1 MTNVNSSNAPY
12 SDTVLPT
19 VPPKT
24 RHYDT
29 NDDSV
34 FLAQQAA
41 DAKAAMQRT
50 VAEMQTTAQQAANVR
65 WWTQQYPWYAVG
77 AAAVLGFVAATQ
89 IGAGSPAGPPPA
101 AASGQTAA
109 RQSWMAPL
117 FEMLRTTLMS
127 TIIGAVH
134 ASGQQTGQAEAL
146 ADGGAVPPR
155 GQQLGHE
162 TAYTARH

>member
-1 MTNVNSSNAPY
+1 
-12 SDTVLPT
+12 
-19 VPPKT
+19 VPQKT
-24 RHYDT
+24 RHYETD
-29 NDDSV
+29 NDSV

-41 DAKAAMQRT
+41 DAKTAMQRT
-50 VAEMQTTAQQAANVR
+50 VQEMQTTVQQAANVR

-89 IGAGSPAGPPPA
+89 VGAGASSGPPPA
-101 AASGQTAA
+101 PVQGQTVV

-134 ASGQQTGQAEAL
+134 ASGQQTGQGEAL
-146 ADGGAVPPR
+146 SEVGAVPPR

-162 TAYTARH
+162 KADTARY